1 MAGHSKWAQIKRKKA
16 VTDAARSKLFSKY
29 ARLISVESKRAQG
42 DTNDPQLRA
51 VMERA
56 KADNMTKDAIE
67 RAVAKGV
74 GGDSSTLERI
84 VYEMYGPGGVAILI
98 ETLTDSRNRTV
109 AEIKHLVSK
118 RGFELANPGSAQW
131 AFQKEGDTYTAT
143 TTVKLGTSDEPAL
156 VDLLDALEEHDDVQE
171 VFTNATE

>member
-29 ARLISVESKRAQG
+29 ARLITVESKRAQG
-42 DTNDPQLRA
+42 DPQDPQLRA
-51 VMERA
+51 VIERA

-74 GGDSSTLERI
+74 GGGEETLERI

-98 ETLTDSRNRTV
+98 DTLTDSRNRTV
-109 AEIKHLVSK
+109 AELKHLVSK
-118 RGFELANPGSAQW
+118 LGFELATPGSALW
-131 AFQKEGDTYTAT
+131 AFAKDATGYTPT
-143 TTVKLGTSDEPAL
+143 TTVTVENADSTLLET
-156 VDLLDALEEHDDVQE
+156 LLDALGEHDDVQE
-171 VFTNATE
+171 VFTNATD